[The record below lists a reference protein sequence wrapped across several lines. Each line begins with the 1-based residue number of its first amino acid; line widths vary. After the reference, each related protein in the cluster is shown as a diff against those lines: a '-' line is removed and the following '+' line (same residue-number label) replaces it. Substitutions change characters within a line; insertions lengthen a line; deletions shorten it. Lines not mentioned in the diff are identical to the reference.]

1 MFGKLIKHEFKATA
15 RRLIPMIILLL
26 GMAFI
31 AGLVLPAL
39 SESAFAGKPVF
50 KTLYAIGWTVYG
62 VSYIVVAVVALVL
75 LIERFNSH
83 VLGKEGYL
91 TMTLPVSEHEILWSK
106 MIVLYVW
113 FAVISAVVAFVI
125 AATLRVEPYQ
135 LARLAAEVE
144 EFFRSE
150 TFFNAFDF
158 ILFAVEGLVF
168 TFVAFST
175 TLLQIYASLM
185 IGQQFGKYKIA
196 LAVLF
201 FVVSS
206 SVCSFAGVLT
216 IILLDTSFFPVESL
230 MEFGWR
236 THYHPFVL
244 AAIAAAAVPGI
255 IFYLITACGMRKHLN
270 LE

>member
-15 RRLIPMIILLL
+15 RRLVPMIILLL

-50 KTLYAIGWTVYG
+50 RTLYTIGWIVYG
-62 VSYIVVAVVALVL
+62 ASYVVVAVVALVL

-91 TMTLPVSEHEILWSK
+91 TMTLPVSAHEILWSK

-135 LARLAAEVE
+135 LARLAADVK

-150 TFFNAFDF
+150 TFFSVFDF
-158 ILFAVEGLVF
+158 ILFAAEGLIF
-168 TFVAFST
+168 TFVAFSA
-175 TLLQIYASLM
+175 TLLQIYACLM

-196 LAVLF
+196 LAVIF
-201 FVVSS
+201 YVISS
-206 SVCSFAGVLT
+206 SACSFIGVLALM
-216 IILLDTSFFPVESL
+216 LLDTDFISVERL
-230 MEFGWR
+230 MDFGWK

-244 AAIAAAAVPGI
+244 AVIAATAVPGI
-255 IFYLITACGMRKHLN
+255 IFYLITAYGMRKRLN